1 MEENQDSP
9 EEKVTDP
16 VLTDEEIQSGQ
27 DVESVDA
34 DGQSEEEETVSEA
47 FSQSETID
55 GVKITVTADAGVF
68 PDGAVLSVK
77 KVSAKDAVEAMEAVN
92 ETEEIKGSTSYY
104 TYDIKVLDQD
114 GNELEPDMDAGLV
127 NVSFETDAIAD
138 RNMDASVYHMEETAE
153 GLEAEAL
160 DANASGEVL
169 TAQTDGFS
177 FYTLVIKSDNEPVHV
192 LHGNP
197 TEADPIEVTAE
208 DILTRAEITASSIT
222 SMSAVTYTGNAI
234 TVSGTSLLWKESF
247 TEQIDLAIDYVA
259 DADVT
264 HQVFGLTCVKKQVIT
279 YDANVESGVTVR
291 IERDNETITSE
302 SAVAGELIPLPAATR
317 GDGYWLKGWS
327 TNANGEG
334 LLPEGNYTVPNNDQT
349 LYAQWEAKTELLIRP
364 DTTAKTFGQR
374 DPELTYTILTDSAI
388 QLSGKLKRAP
398 GEMGG
403 NYDYDLSD
411 LNDKNQRYQI
421 RLADS
426 NAKFKINSRSMKAQS
441 SSNEL
446 CTPDFALQL
455 KSNDV
460 YAQITTDG
468 VYYFTYTG
476 NNITPAL
483 ELTYEIEDEEV
494 RRALASQ
501 PGVTITGNAYVL
513 RPGVDYS
520 MTVTS
525 EKNVSDTDYRISFR
539 GNPDNGNTNFSG
551 LIYVYWNI
559 RKSRIPDSAFSAENV
574 TSTYDGANHSIAVSK
589 PEEAIVQYSLD
600 QTGWTTENPVF
611 KNVGEYTVY
620 YKIAVEEDA
629 DSPYLGESSVKSA
642 TVRINR
648 RDVEVRLDDAAK
660 TYGAPDP
667 AFTYSFTAGKAPLA
681 GEEIVGLADSI
692 TREEGQIVTDSAYR
706 IFISDENLAALNQN
720 EGNANYHI
728 TVRNTAEFT
737 IDPKLI
743 EVNVANARWTYS
755 DQATPFSYSAVGI
768 VSGDSLNFT
777 LQSAGQSADN
787 WDRRT
792 NAGRYTIAPD
802 NVSPNGNYTVIWR
815 NGTLTIDPKNI
826 EASDTVKVLFDGSES
841 SAYQYTRAEIRP
853 VITLT
858 DVMDGVEYVKE
869 GDFAVSG
876 QISATDFSTYRVK
889 ISGANNYKG
898 DLTKTWSITP
908 ALNRTVVYDGQ
919 EHQVEIELPR
929 RADSYTAVRYY
940 EVQDEHTKTL
950 KETNPAYRNAGT
962 YKIYYEVVLGE
973 DYYDLGTLNEQNE
986 YVLTAEST
994 LTILPKPVQL
1004 AAVSTGKVYDHNAA
1018 SGPQLTYKVVSS
1030 GAVETVPASG
1040 AANEMAQIASMQ
1052 ANIVSDA
1059 VSALCGEDTLQG
1071 VSVRRAEGENAG
1083 EYRMDVAIDQN
1094 ALNPNYRI
1102 DNVMIPAI
1110 YTIEKADYVK
1120 AADFDDNVERYPWT
1134 DRGTRGSVQI
1144 LDKIKADENLAVEA
1158 EYVVN
1163 VSAVSDTAQLLTGT
1177 PIVTTGNSLSYDL
1190 TGSSGRAGA
1199 VAEIPVTISSRNYK
1213 DFETSLKIETLRTR
1227 GTISWKSE
1235 TYEKVY
1241 DGNPVDLDSTEYYTT
1256 NNLDSE
1262 AEITVTYYS
1271 DKEGTQPI
1279 SAPVN
1284 AGTYYARATVGTS
1297 SNYEQAATSTAK
1309 RITIR
1314 KRPVAVEVK
1323 KANSAIT
1330 KVYDGVK
1337 TVTIPALYIAESAD
1351 SEPAGDSGIL
1361 AGATGVSGE
1370 ALVISGITGIFDS
1383 PNVNF
1388 EGSTVT
1394 AQAVTVSTGSAL
1406 VTGAASDTVPSN
1418 YEISYDIEGVRGV
1431 ITQKEICVQPDDK
1444 EKFYGDPDPELT
1456 YSVWEGGS
1464 TSGTKLNVTIPGLSC
1479 QRDQTEQNA
1488 LEEGNYYHTWIV
1500 GDNTNYIIYRI
1511 NGNFVIKKRPITVDL
1526 GKVNAQLSKVYD
1538 GDPGIDLPD
1547 IQIPSRQ
1554 PASVTSGAI
1563 VGGVT
1568 GVTGESFVIH
1578 DLRGNLETADVGT
1591 DKAVAI
1597 PTPDWAILESHT
1609 SITGGD
1615 AELSNYKFTFITN
1628 DVRGTVTP
1636 RNIEVTV
1643 RNANATIQKT
1653 YDGTNTA
1660 SVGALY
1666 IAADTTDPDETIGT
1680 LAGQTGVGGQKFK
1693 ITGITGVYPGV
1704 NVVRDQEGNVIPQ
1717 PVSVNNYDA
1726 TNRKISGVTIEPVGE
1741 MTSIGNYTFTY
1752 DVNGVEGK
1760 IEPMPI
1766 RVTAKNASKEY
1777 DKCPANPAANELE
1790 YEVTQDSVTGAAI
1803 TPTPVLEGITIS
1815 RAAGENVGTY
1825 PITVTTDPTKDLNY
1839 EIVTAGAVFTIK
1851 PKKITVDLNCVNG
1864 DPAMVREYDGTN
1876 SVSLPTIHI
1885 PAAESDVASDSGL
1898 VTGAYTGVSGEA
1910 LVIGNI
1916 TGHYENGDVAYDTT
1930 GGAVTTKAVTIDQT
1944 VASGSAYVI
1953 TGASVSAAEGTA
1965 TDPSN
1970 YAVFYQVNG
1979 VNGMIRPKR
1988 IDATITAQNKI
1999 YDGTTDANVNVKV
2012 LNNIG
2017 SESFEEINIP
2027 GTFASKDVQYTGT
2040 TVTAQAVTIS
2050 AGAITTTVSGGAKL
2064 ANYDIHYADTVNA
2077 KVLPKT
2083 ATAVVIV
2090 SDKTYDG
2097 TTDAAVTAELTTA
2110 GGIVTGESFKVS
2122 GLQAHFADKDVSL
2135 ASDGSVI
2142 AKDVTVITSGASIT
2156 AVNTP
2161 QAVVSNYE
2169 FSYDS
2174 DTVTKQAIIRKKAAT
2189 ISPNP
2194 NQSKVYLATEP
2205 ALTYNVT
2212 GLVSG
2217 EAIESGSVIVSR
2229 AAVLA
2234 DPVRDEVGSYPIHI
2248 TLATGSNLN
2257 YDIQIVTGEVF
2268 EIKKAENPWV
2278 TSPAEVEIAC
2288 TDQDEK
2294 TYSFVDLIT
2303 GAGIEGLRADTI
2315 VSYSAVQIT
2324 SGEGVI
2330 AKKADNSFDAQ
2341 ITTDGVLKFKLDKKA
2356 VSNKT
2361 AQLSVTVTN
2370 KNYKDITL
2378 KYIVKTVQ
2386 GTGTVAFKNSG
2397 EFVREYN
2404 GRPINWEYDGTKELQ
2419 GQLDGKKIESL
2430 FETNNSEALATAG
2443 AVTFSYK
2450 GQTEQEIADNA
2461 ETYSEDLS
2469 SSPKDVGKYLVT
2481 VTVNATDSFTA
2492 ATTSAA
2498 FEIRPKELTIDVKA
2512 RDKVYDGTTK
2522 VDWTASVDTGVEG
2535 EYISVKEIAAEF
2547 DSKDAGERTVTITPT
2562 VSGSA
2567 FNLLCNG
2574 RTDLNN
2580 YNVSMVS
2587 GAAVRA
2593 KIMPKKLTAENFAV
2607 VVSEKAY
2614 DGSVTVSP
2622 EAVTVTVD
2630 RDALVSGEAIA
2641 ITGVGGTY
2649 ENADAGERVKVMLDW
2664 SNAVKTLTES
2674 SEAVTVTDSSILK
2687 NYDLSACPQ
2696 IAYGKVT
2703 KAVNTVSGL
2712 VITGW
2717 KYGKYNAESNT
2728 PQAEASYGSENMIF
2742 EYRAKTATDGA
2753 YSLNVPTQAGEYLVR
2768 ARVDESANYAGATS
2782 AAVEFTISPSAITI
2796 TASDRTKAYGADVD
2810 MPTSPEYGK
2819 DYTVQPASQE
2829 DYFSAD
2835 DKLNVS
2841 LRTAA
2846 VKSSPAGTY
2855 AITPAYENTNY
2866 QATLVTGAYTVTR
2879 VDLAVDAQGYSGEY
2893 DGKAHSVAIR
2903 LSAADK
2909 SVSDAR
2915 IYLST
2920 GTALN
2925 SENFA
2930 TAGEM
2935 VSPESITRKDAGST
2949 TVYYYID
2956 TPNYKA
2962 DPLTGSAVINIT
2974 PKKLTAVVTAKDK
2987 TYDATDRAELTATA
3001 ATNIAGESLMISGLT
3016 GSFAT
3021 ANVGE
3026 QTVTINTGSAVIR
3039 GVGTTKAS
3047 NYEVTIPA
3055 ATTASIA
3062 KAANRVTVK
3071 LDSWIYDGQ
3080 AKTVSTSATFMG
3092 EGEPKISYS
3101 ENAAKDFVQEQPTEA
3116 GTYYVKAEVAETANY
3131 EAAQAVKE
3139 FTISPAA
3146 MTITADG
3153 YRGTYDGM
3161 AHGISVNV
3169 TVPGGLSSDAEV
3181 YYSTKELTKA
3191 NIQAAITM
3199 GTAVKSATDTAV
3211 TLTTAGSKEVY
3222 YYVVS
3227 NDFTADS
3234 VSGKET
3240 ITLAKKAISFT
3251 WPETT
3256 TFVYDGTAK
3265 TVTAAAAGFVEG
3277 DDVTVGAYESDAG
3290 NKLTNSATAAG
3301 TYTAKVKELA
3311 GNDKDNYSISATE
3324 ATASRE
3330 WTIAKAE
3337 ANVTAEAYT
3346 GTYDGKFHGITVKA
3360 VSGEQDVTGKVTVYY
3375 SSKELS
3381 AENYQAAVT
3390 SSTDAKVTAKDTGKT
3405 AIYYYVTSD
3414 NYQVIPATGSAMIT
3428 ITPKPVGFDW
3438 SEDSFTYDGKQK
3450 EITAAVKAADIES
3463 GDAVKVGTYESADT
3477 TTNKATKA
3485 GIYTAK
3491 VATLDGE
3498 SKANY
3503 AIATDSAVK
3512 EWTISQ
3518 SANKVTIVS
3527 MEGWTYGDTPKT
3539 PDAKADFGTVTFT
3552 YSQEENGTYTAEV
3565 PVNAGTYYVKA
3576 AVAETTD
3583 YKAAVSSPTAFTIEP
3598 KEVGITWQNVKSFAY
3613 DGTEKTVTAEVAK
3626 ADLVSGDAVTIET
3639 YQNNTKTEAG
3649 AYTAKA
3655 TELGGEKA
3663 ANYTFDQTKA
3673 VCDWEITKAAMTV
3686 TAAGTDKTYD
3696 GNAYGITVT
3705 TDTKNA
3711 PNDAQVYYSDKELTD
3726 ANIDAAIT
3734 LKTAVTSATD
3744 AAVTLKDAGK
3754 KEIFFYVRSNNF
3766 IPSQATGSAVI
3777 TIAPKPVSFTW
3788 EGTEGLVYDGTAKT
3802 VTAKVADAVGTDI
3815 VNAGTYQDNVKTA
3828 AGTYTAKVLTL
3839 AGKDAANYTI
3849 SATEATAAKAWTIA
3863 KAALK
3868 VTAAGVEETYDG
3880 NAYGIS
3886 VRAEDADGKEVAEA
3900 VIYYSK
3906 ISLNASNLDKA
3917 VTDAKD
3923 DKVTRKEAGSTTIY
3937 YYVKADN
3944 YQIDKQTGNAKIVI
3958 AKKPAD
3964 LEWTADSFTYDGTK
3978 KQITATVAA
3987 ADVVKGDEVSVDT
4000 YTKDLTNKITNEAV
4014 DAGVYTAKAEVLSG
4028 EDAANYSINEAT
4040 ASKSWNIAKASN
4052 NVKLAIAGW
4061 NYGESANAPMVTA
4074 TFGQETAVITY
4085 SSDKQNYTEN
4095 VPVMA
4100 GTWYARATIPA
4111 TDNYGGAVSTPVEFK
4126 IKAAALKV
4134 TSKGYEGV
4142 YDGQAHGITV
4152 TADTKNDA
4160 NADVEIYYSE
4170 EELTEGNI
4178 AEMIAGGKAAKTP
4191 VTRTDAGTTRV
4202 YYYVA
4207 TNNYS
4212 AFPVCGSEQIVIAK
4226 KEVSFV
4232 WQAQKSFTYDGEEK
4246 SVTATVSGNDI
4257 VGEDEVV
4264 VEAYED
4270 NSAVK
4275 AGVYT
4280 AKVKALAGTKAD
4292 NYTFN
4297 EADAKAEW
4305 EIARAKMQIVAE
4317 GYQGTYD
4324 GKAHGI
4330 TVTADTGEIQSDA
4343 KIYYSTKELTADNLE
4358 SVIKLGQAVTDKADS
4373 LVTVKEAK
4381 TTPIYYYVVSEN
4393 FEADQVSGSADVK
4406 IAKKEVGFTWNGT
4419 QGLVY
4424 DGKEKTVT
4432 ADLTGVETGDEVS
4445 VGTYQSNTGKKAG
4458 SYTASV
4464 TSLTGKDAANYT
4476 FDPAKASVNFVIAK
4490 EGLAVTA
4497 EGYKGTY
4504 DKNAHGVK
4512 VMADVSGNKDA
4523 DVKIW
4528 YSESELTAENIAQ
4541 MIEAGTAKAES
4552 PTRTDAGTTK
4562 VYYYVTSEDY
4572 EAAPI
4577 SGNVDI
4583 VIEKK
4588 KVGFNWQAVTEFAYD
4603 GNVKNVQ
4610 ATVTGTVGGD
4620 EITVGSYGNDAAGNV
4635 LNTTAAAGEYTAKV
4649 AAIAG
4654 AKADNYYFDE
4664 TKAVKN
4670 WKITKAAIT
4679 IKAADKSSRYGED
4692 IAELTY
4698 EVGGAY
4704 VTGDELGITVATTAT
4719 KNAKTGTYP
4728 ITVSWN
4734 QNPNY
4739 QATITGATYTITKS
4753 EEAAAE
4759 VKEDEIKVTKAS
4771 EQEKKDAAITGVN
4784 DTMEYSA
4791 DGGTT
4796 WIPVP
4801 KGETSLKNLA
4811 AGTYLIRVAADENHD
4826 AGKPVSV
4833 TVEVK
4838 TYAEDGDKKVDT
4850 DELKDTYKDVKPAE
4864 GSVMDTQ
4871 NLTMDEVIDK
4881 IAQPSSRKELIE
4893 KALANENGAAAV
4905 EVINENGA
4913 PVKAA
4918 LNSSY
4923 VDLINELLTAEEL
4936 IEVMAGAKAKLE
4948 LVISPTDEKKLDSKV
4963 KDGVLA
4969 LKKDDESVLY
4979 FEADLYKMI
4988 TKAGETEASTKE
5000 HITELNGSLR
5010 ITVDIP
5016 KQIRSKDAQYRLVR
5030 NHTDETTGEL
5040 TTEVMEDVDD
5050 WDYTYTF
5057 VTNRLCTMAYIYS
5070 NDKEAAAAAKAAE
5083 EAKAK
5088 AEADAKAAAEKLE
5101 NEFSLNAKLR
5111 VAAVGTRFVLRWGK
5125 VSGADG
5131 YEIYAGSAKGKY
5143 AKEPAATTKAGKKS
5157 TAIRRIGGK
5166 KIDVKKVYKFY
5177 VRAYKIVDGQK
5188 VTIVESMPIYSVSKQ
5203 NTSYTNTKN
5212 TRIKKKSVTLKA
5224 GGTAKI
5230 SAKTVLVSTRKKA
5243 IKAPV
5248 KEFRYGSTDPKIA
5261 TVDETGTIRAM
5272 SAGTCYIW
5280 VYARNGNAQ
5289 KVKVT
5294 VQ

>member
-1 MEENQDSP
+1 MGKKKMARRTFAWILVIAMLLDVLPVNTYAYAAYVPTGSATVAEGTADTADNAETVLPEDNSQPEEEKEAPTIYLLDPTAQTADPEENADDAAQDQDVQDQDAADPSLGEEQDSP
-9 EEKVTDP
+9 ETKAADP
-16 VLTDEEIQSGQ
+16 ALTEEEIQSGQ

-34 DGQSEEEETVSEA
+34 DGQSLEEDVSEA

-77 KVSAKDAVEAMEAVN
+77 KVSAKDAVEAMKAVN

-138 RNMDASVYHMEETAE
+138 RNMDASVYHMEETAD
-153 GLEAEAL
+153 GLKAEEL
-160 DANASGEVL
+160 DTDASGEVL

-177 FYTLVIKSDNEPVHV
+177 FYTLVISKGGTHKYELKGD
-192 LHGNP
+192 P
-197 TEADPIEVTAE
+197 TSTSPIEVTAAQLLSSAGIGY
-208 DILTRAEITASSIT
+208 DSVTSVTAS
-222 SMSAVTYTGNAI
+222 AYTGNAI
-234 TVSGTSLLWKESF
+234 EITDTTIKWKQEFDGTISVTVNSKKNSDNES
-247 TEQIDLAIDYVA
+247 T
-259 DADVT
+259 
-264 HQVFGLTCVKKQVIT
+264 VFSLTCQKNYVVT
-279 YDANVESGVTVR
+279 YDANVETGVAVSIKKDNIEIITDSAVSGESVTLPR
-291 IERDNETITSE
+291 GEREGYYLRGWSEKKTAQDNEIITGTSYNLTKN
-302 SAVAGELIPLPAATR
+302 V
-317 GDGYWLKGWS
+317 
-327 TNANGEG
+327 
-334 LLPEGNYTVPNNDQT
+334 T
-349 LYAQWEAKTELLIRP
+349 LYAQWEEKIEVQIVPTY
-364 DTTAKTFGQR
+364 TTKTFGEK
-374 DPELTYTILTDSAI
+374 DGIFNYNVSGGSVELGGS
-388 QLSGKLKRAP
+388 LKRAP
-398 GEMGG
+398 GEMAGS
-403 NYDYDLSD
+403 YEYDLSD
-411 LNDKNQRYQI
+411 LNANNPKYKI
-421 RLADS
+421 SLADS
-426 NAKFKINSRSMKAQS
+426 NAKFTISSKSMKADDN
-441 SSNEL
+441 SNVL
-446 CTPDFALQL
+446 ASGFAVRLISGGVSAKL
-455 KSNDV
+455 AS
-460 YAQITTDG
+460 DG
-468 VYYFTYTG
+468 VYYFDYTG
-476 NNITPAL
+476 SSIDPEM
-483 ELTYEIEDEEV
+483 ELIYKGADPSVIA
-494 RRALASQ
+494 ALASNMA
-501 PGVTITGNAYVL
+501 VTISDGAYVL
-513 RPGVDYS
+513 KPDQEYTFTTDNSGS
-520 MTVTS
+520 Q
-525 EKNVSDTDYRISFR
+525 KNVCKDGTYRVCFR
-539 GNPDNGNTNFSG
+539 GLPTGGNANFSG
-551 LIYVYWNI
+551 KIVIPWNI
-559 RKSRIPDSAFSAENV
+559 RKV
-574 TSTYDGANHSIAVSK
+574 TLPQDQVGADAYVGNYDGEEHSITVGK
-589 PEEAIVQYSLD
+589 YP
-600 QTGWTTENPVF
+600 TGSQISYKKDGDTEWSDTNPTF
-611 KNVGEYTVY
+611 KDAGTYTVRY
-620 YKIAVEEDA
+620 RVVVPEGA
-629 DSPYLGESSVKSA
+629 DSPYVGEITGASVVTISPKAVEIVLKDA
-642 TVRINR
+642 TKV
-648 RDVEVRLDDAAK
+648 
-660 TYGAPDP
+660 YGDPDP
-667 AFTYSFTAGKAPLA
+667 AFEYSYTLGKEPVKD
-681 GEEIVGLADSI
+681 ETIADISAFI
-692 TREEGQIVTDSAYR
+692 TREDGEAVTGSAYK
-706 IFISDENLAALNQN
+706 ISIEAAQLTQLNENTK
-720 EGNANYHI
+720 NYDI
-728 TVRNTAEFT
+728 TVKNDAAFT
-737 IDPKLI
+737 ITQRPVTVTIASAVK
-743 EVNVANARWTYS
+743 TYS
-755 DQATPFSYSAVGI
+755 AETKAFTYSAGGLVT
-768 VSGDSLNFT
+768 GDSLNIN
-777 LQSAGQSADN
+777 LVCGGQSAEELPRNKDVG
-787 WDRRT
+787 T
-792 NAGRYTIAPD
+792 YTIEPD
-802 NVSPNGNYTVIWR
+802 ATSMTANTNYFIYWTY
-815 NGTLTIDPKNI
+815 GSLKIDPKSVKDEN
-826 EASDTVKVLFDGSES
+826 VKVLFDGTENYSY
-841 SAYQYTRAEIRP
+841 AYTGTEYRP
-853 VITLT
+853 VITLSDKVGET
-858 DVMDGVEYVKE
+858 EFVKAGNYE
-869 GDFAVSG
+869 LSLTTKGTEFG
-876 QISATDFSTYRVK
+876 YYTVK
-889 ISGANNYKG
+889 ITGEGNYK
-898 DLTKTWSITP
+898 DSRTQQWSILP
-908 ALNRTVVYDGQ
+908 VVNETVVYDGNP
-919 EHQVEIELPR
+919 HQVTVELPR
-929 RADSYTAVRYY
+929 NKAAYSAVHYY
-940 EVQDEHTKTL
+940 SVNGGERQEVNE
-950 KETNPAYRNAGT
+950 NPSFTDAGT
-962 YKIYYEVVLGE
+962 YQVYYEIILTSDYADLGE
-973 DYYDLGTLNEQNE
+973 DGKLSAT
-986 YVLTAEST
+986 ST
-994 LTILPKPVQL
+994 LTIQKKPVQI
-1004 AAVSTGKVYDHNAA
+1004 AAVSMQKTYGNEEPAELVSSFKVI
-1018 SGPQLTYKVVSS
+1018 SS
-1030 GAVETVPASG
+1030 GAVAVVPATG
-1040 AANEMAQIASMQ
+1040 AANEMADITSMQ
-1052 ANIVSDA
+1052 AQIVSPA
-1059 VSALCGEDTLQG
+1059 VSALCGTDVLKG
-1071 VSVRRAEGENAG
+1071 VTVTRTEGNDCGQYRMEITVAEGA
-1083 EYRMDVAIDQN
+1083 
-1094 ALNPNYRI
+1094 NPNYEI
-1102 DNVMIPAI
+1102 DAVKIPAVF
-1110 YTIEKADYVK
+1110 TIGK
-1120 AADFDDNVERYPWT
+1120 AAYDKPVNLETQKHAWT
-1134 DRGTRGSVQI
+1134 VTG
-1144 LDKIKADENLAVEA
+1144 
-1158 EYVVN
+1158 
-1163 VSAVSDTAQLLTGT
+1163 SAVTNVVKEFVAKDSRIQEAVYTVGAVSGAAIVTGT
-1177 PIVTTGNSLSYDL
+1177 PVITTDGALTYELSG
-1190 TGSSGRAGA
+1190 TGKAGDKA
-1199 VAEIPVTISSRNYK
+1199 DIPVTISSRNFE
-1213 DFETSLKIETLRTR
+1213 DFTVNVSLEMLRTA
-1227 GTISWKSE
+1227 GKIAWKDANAFK
-1235 TYEKVY
+1235 KVY
-1241 DGNPVDLDSTEYYTT
+1241 DGSPVDLNSTTYYET
-1256 NNLDSE
+1256 NNIDSG
-1262 AEITVTYYS
+1262 AAVTVVYYS
-1271 DKEGTQPI
+1271 DKGCTQ
-1279 SAPVN
+1279 ALTGKPVN
-1284 AGTYYARATVGTS
+1284 AGTYYAKVSVAQS
-1297 SNYEQAATSTAK
+1297 ANYNAAVSDVK
-1309 RITIR
+1309 EIIIT
-1314 KRPVAVEVK
+1314 KKPVTVAVK
-1323 KANSAIT
+1323 NANSAIT
-1330 KVYDGVK
+1330 KVYDGER
-1337 TVTIPALYIAESAD
+1337 TVTVPALYIAESESSAPV
-1351 SEPAGDSGIL
+1351 SGSGIY

-1370 ALVISGITGIFDS
+1370 ALVIDGITGTFTSADVKLVS
-1383 PNVNF
+1383 
-1388 EGSTVT
+1388 GSAIAT
-1394 AQAVTVSTGSAL
+1394 AQAVVISTDSAV
-1406 VTGAASDTVPSN
+1406 VTGAASNVSASN
-1418 YEISYDIEGVRGV
+1418 YA
-1431 ITQKEICVQPDDK
+1431 IT
-1444 EKFYGDPDPELT
+1444 Y
-1456 YSVWEGGS
+1456 
-1464 TSGTKLNVTIPGLSC
+1464 
-1479 QRDQTEQNA
+1479 
-1488 LEEGNYYHTWIV
+1488 
-1500 GDNTNYIIYRI
+1500 NT
-1511 NGNFVIKKRPITVDL
+1511 T
-1526 GKVNAQLSKVYD
+1526 
-1538 GDPGIDLPD
+1538 
-1547 IQIPSRQ
+1547 
-1554 PASVTSGAI
+1554 
-1563 VGGVT
+1563 GVT
-1568 GVTGESFVIH
+1568 GVITPKPITVQAKAAEKEYNNDSSK
-1578 DLRGNLETADVGT
+1578 DGT
-1591 DKAVAI
+1591 LDYEVYA
-1597 PTPDWAILESHT
+1597 
-1609 SITGGD
+1609 
-1615 AELSNYKFTFITN
+1615 
-1628 DVRGTVTP
+1628 GTVSGEAITP
-1636 RNIEVTV
+1636 
-1643 RNANATIQKT
+1643 KP
-1653 YDGTNTA
+1653 
-1660 SVGALY
+1660 SL
-1666 IAADTTDPDETIGT
+1666 
-1680 LAGQTGVGGQKFK
+1680 
-1693 ITGITGVYPGV
+1693 TGITLS
-1704 NVVRDQEGNVIPQ
+1704 R
-1717 PVSVNNYDA
+1717 
-1726 TNRKISGVTIEPVGE
+1726 TVGE
-1741 MTSIGNYTFTY
+1741 
-1752 DVNGVEGK
+1752 D
-1760 IEPMPI
+1760 
-1766 RVTAKNASKEY
+1766 
-1777 DKCPANPAANELE
+1777 
-1790 YEVTQDSVTGAAI
+1790 
-1803 TPTPVLEGITIS
+1803 
-1815 RAAGENVGTY
+1815 VGTY
-1825 PITVTTDPTKDLNY
+1825 PITVVVDTTKDTNYQLATGGAIFTIKPRTLTVDLSKANTDPSMTREYDGTKTVSLPAIHIPASESDVVSGSVVGTFTGVSGQAFTITGITGQFADANVATGAGVKAVTIDGVAESGSAVTISGAAVKVTPNADSTKATNY
-1839 EIVTAGAVFTIK
+1839 KILYNVSGVKGTIK
-1851 PKKITVDLNCVNG
+1851 PKKIN
-1864 DPAMVREYDGTN
+1864 
-1876 SVSLPTIHI
+1876 
-1885 PAAESDVASDSGL
+1885 
-1898 VTGAYTGVSGEA
+1898 
-1910 LVIGNI
+1910 
-1916 TGHYENGDVAYDTT
+1916 
-1930 GGAVTTKAVTIDQT
+1930 
-1944 VASGSAYVI
+1944 
-1953 TGASVSAAEGTA
+1953 
-1965 TDPSN
+1965 
-1970 YAVFYQVNG
+1970 
-1979 VNGMIRPKR
+1979 
-1988 IDATITAQNKI
+1988 ATITAKNKI
-1999 YDGTTDANVNVKV
+1999 YDGTTDADVNIKV
-2012 LNNIG
+2012 LNDIG
-2017 SESFEEINIP
+2017 GESFEEVNVK
-2027 GTFASKDVQYTGT
+2027 GTFASKDVQYAGN

-2050 AGAITTTVSGGAKL
+2050 AGAITTTASGNANL

-2142 AKDVTVITSGASIT
+2142 EKEVTVITSGASIT

-2161 QAVVSNYE
+2161 QAVVGNYE

-2174 DTVTKQAIIRKKAAT
+2174 DTVTKQAIINKKPAT
-2189 ISPNP
+2189 ITPDKG
-2194 NQSKVYLATEP
+2194 QSKVYLATEP
-2205 ALTYNVT
+2205 ALTYKVT

-2217 EAIESGSVIVSR
+2217 EAIATGSVIVSR
-2229 AAVLA
+2229 EAVLT
-2234 DPVRDEVGSYPIHI
+2234 DPVKDEVGKYLIHT
-2248 TLATGSNLN
+2248 TLKTGTNLN
-2257 YDIQIVTGEVF
+2257 YDIKIVTGEAF
-2268 EIKKAENPWV
+2268 EITKASNPWV
-2278 TSPAEVEIAC
+2278 KTPEAVEIAC

-2294 TYSFVDLIT
+2294 TYSFVNLIS

-2330 AKKADNSFDAQ
+2330 AKKADNTFDAQ
-2341 ITTDGVLKFKLDKKA
+2341 ITTDGVLKFKLDKNA

-2361 AQLSVTVTN
+2361 AEFSVTVTN

-2378 KYIVKTVQ
+2378 KYIVKTKQ
-2386 GTGTVAFKNSG
+2386 GTGTVAFKDSNN
-2397 EFVREYN
+2397 FVREYN
-2404 GRPINWEYDGTKELQ
+2404 GKPINWKYDETKELQ
-2419 GQLDGKKIESL
+2419 GQLVGNKIETL

-2443 AVTFSYK
+2443 AVTFSYR
-2450 GQTEQEIADNA
+2450 GQTAADKLATGEAVFSQNLTSA
-2461 ETYSEDLS
+2461 
-2469 SSPKDVGKYLVT
+2469 PKDVGKYLVT
-2481 VTVNATDSFTA
+2481 VTVNATASFTQ

-2498 FEIRPKELTIDVKA
+2498 FEIKPKELTIDVTA

-2522 VDWTASVDTGVEG
+2522 VDWTASVDTGVDG

-2547 DSKDAGERTVTITPT
+2547 DSKDAGERTVNITPT

-2567 FNLLCNG
+2567 FNLLCNAK
-2574 RTDLNN
+2574 TDLNN

-2587 GAAVRA
+2587 GSAVTA
-2593 KIMPKKLTAENFAV
+2593 NITPKKLTAKDFAV
-2607 VVSEKAY
+2607 VVSDKAY
-2614 DGSVTVSP
+2614 DGNVTVSP
-2622 EAVTVTVD
+2622 EAITVTVKEG
-2630 RDALVSGEAIA
+2630 ALVSGEAIEIA
-2641 ITGVGGTY
+2641 DVSGTY
-2649 ENADAGERVKVMLDW
+2649 ENANAGNSVKVMLDW
-2664 SNAVKTLTES
+2664 SKAVKTLIES
-2674 SEAVTVTDSSILK
+2674 GSAVTVTDASIVK
-2687 NYDLSACPQ
+2687 NYDLSAYPQ

-2703 KAVNTVSGL
+2703 KAANAVKNL
-2712 VITGW
+2712 AIAGW
-2717 KYGKYNAESNT
+2717 KYGKYNAENNA
-2728 PQAEASYGSENMIF
+2728 PKAEAEYGADSMIF

-2753 YSLNVPTQAGEYLVR
+2753 YSLNVPTQAGEYYVR
-2768 ARVDESANYAGATS
+2768 ARVEGSDDYAGATS
-2782 AAVEFTISPSAITI
+2782 TPVAFTISPSAITI
-2796 TASDRTKAYGADVD
+2796 TAADRTKAYGADVA
-2810 MPTSPEYGK
+2810 MPQTPEYGK
-2819 DYTVQPASQE
+2819 DYTVQPTSE
-2829 DYFSAD
+2829 DDYFSAD
-2835 DKLNVS
+2835 DKLKVS
-2841 LRTAA
+2841 LSTTA

-2855 AITPAYENTNY
+2855 VITPAYENTNY
-2866 QATLVTGAYTVTR
+2866 QATLVTGAYTVTK
-2879 VDLAVDAQGYSGEY
+2879 VDLAVDAQGYTGEY
-2893 DGKAHSVAIR
+2893 DGKEHSATIR

-2909 SVSDAR
+2909 SVSDAK

-2920 GTALN
+2920 AAALN

-2935 VSPESITRKDAGST
+2935 VSPESITLKDAGST

-3016 GSFAT
+3016 GTFAT
-3021 ANVGE
+3021 ADAGE
-3026 QTVTINTGSAVIR
+3026 NKIVTINTGAAVT

-3047 NYEVTIPA
+3047 NYEVEIPA
-3055 ATTASIA
+3055 TTTASIT

-3080 AKTVSTSATFMG
+3080 AKTVSTTATFMG

-3146 MTITADG
+3146 MTITSAG
-3153 YRGTYDGM
+3153 YSGTYDGM
-3161 AHGISVNV
+3161 AHGIRVNV
-3169 TVPGGLSSDAEV
+3169 MVPGGLSSDAEV

-3346 GTYDGKFHGITVKA
+3346 GTYDGKSHGITVKA

-3381 AENYQAAVT
+3381 AENYQAAMASGTAVT
-3390 SSTDAKVTAKDTGKT
+3390 SSTDAKVTAKDEGKT
-3405 AIYYYVTSD
+3405 TIYYYVTSD
-3414 NYQVIPATGSAMIT
+3414 NYQVTPATGSAMIT

-3450 EITAAVKAADIES
+3450 EITATVKAADIES
-3463 GDAVKVGTYESADT
+3463 GDAVEVGTYESADT

-3491 VATLDGE
+3491 VATLDGA

-3518 SANKVTIVS
+3518 SENKVTIVS

-3552 YSQEENGTYTAEV
+3552 YSQEENGTYTSEV

-3598 KEVGITWQNVKSFAY
+3598 KEVGIIWQTVKSFAY

-3696 GNAYGITVT
+3696 GKAHGITVT

-3849 SATEATAAKAWTIA
+3849 SETEATAAKAWTIA

-3868 VTAAGVEETYDG
+3868 VTAGGVEETYDG

-3906 ISLNASNLDKA
+3906 ISLDASNLNKA

-3923 DKVTRKEAGSTTIY
+3923 EKVTRKEAGSTTIY

-4074 TFGQETAVITY
+4074 AFGQETAVITY

-4280 AKVKALAGTKAD
+4280 AKVKALAGIKAG

-4358 SVIKLGQAVTDKADS
+4358 SVIKLGQAVTDKTDS

-4512 VMADVSGNKDA
+4512 VTADVSDNKDA

-4881 IAQPSSRKELIE
+4881 IAKPSSRKELIE

-5030 NHTDETTGEL
+5030 SHVNEADGVL

-5057 VTNRLCTMAYIYS
+5057 VTNKLCTMAYIYS

-5111 VAAVGTRFVLRWGK
+5111 VAAVGTRFILRWGK

-5143 AKEPAATTKAGKKS
+5143 ATEPAVKTKAGKKS
-5157 TAIRRIGGK
+5157 AAIRKIGGK
-5166 KIDVKKVYKFY
+5166 KIDPKKTYKFY

-5188 VTIVESMPIYSVSKQ
+5188 VTLVESIPIYSISKQ
-5203 NTSYTNTKN
+5203 NNKYTNTKQ
-5212 TRIKKKSVTLKA
+5212 TRIKKKSVTLNV
-5224 GGTAKI
+5224 GETSKI
-5230 SAKTVLVSTRKKA
+5230 SAKTVLVSSRKKA
-5243 IKAPV
+5243 AKAPV
-5248 KEFRYGSTDPKIA
+5248 KEFRYGTTDPKVA
-5261 TVDETGTIRAM
+5261 TVDVSGNITAVG
-5272 SAGTCYIW
+5272 AGTCYIW

-5294 VQ
+5294 VK